1 MTSPTFEPEEDWEG
15 EIGSLL
21 SGLPMVDPP
30 DGFIETALD
39 HRPLYGGRVLASL
52 MMSVFVAVA
61 VALGVGLAA
70 DGSVIPEFDR
80 LTERHLAAQATL
92 ASDGDAA
99 SAASTAE
106 LEAERLSV
114 IGSDPVLFTPQ
125 GYEPAGTF
133 KAEDLRQAVY
143 EREGTA
149 VSVFIQ
155 PGRLDWDALPDSGRR
170 VTISGQEAWVD
181 DAKQITI
188 LSAKGE
194 TITILG
200 LTVNEVSASVDGVP
214 TGDASIYRRSLDL
227 AATAAQQL
235 GFPKPSG

>member
-1 MTSPTFEPEEDWEG
+1 MSSSTFDAEEEWEG
-15 EIGSLL
+15 EIGAML

-30 DGFIETALD
+30 DGFIEAALD

-52 MMSVFVAVA
+52 VASVFIAVS
-61 VALGVGLAA
+61 VVLGVGLAR

-92 ASDGDAA
+92 TPDNDS
-99 SAASTAE
+99 ASTAE

-114 IGSDPVLFTPQ
+114 IGSDPALFTPQ

-133 KAEDLRQAVY
+133 EALDLRQAVY
-143 EREGTA
+143 EREGSA

-155 PGRLDWDALPDSGRR
+155 PGRLDWDALPASGRR
-170 VTISGQEAWVD
+170 VKIVGQDAWVD
-181 DAKQITI
+181 DVKQITI

-200 LTVNEVSASVDGVP
+200 LTVDEVSASVDSVP
-214 TGDASIYRRSLDL
+214 TGDASVYRRGLDL
-227 AATAAQQL
+227 AAKVAQQL